1 MIALDASARRHE
13 RDTGFTLVEVMIA
26 TVIFGLAVAAI
37 LGALFS
43 LVKSSA
49 LHKRQSQA
57 NAVLASAAAAIVD
70 PVRNDYQGRITG
82 SPSDYAN
89 ACSPVPVY
97 NPTNGVTL
105 PAGWTNANVTAAITA
120 WDGTSTCAVGALQTV
135 RITVTLPSNSG
146 TWTLEAV
153 KRP

>member
-1 MIALDASARRHE
+1 MTRSSAALRQDEA
-13 RDTGFTLVEVMIA
+13 GFTLVEVMIA

-37 LGALFS
+37 LGALFG

-49 LHKRQSQA
+49 LHQRQSQA

-70 PVRNDYQGRITG
+70 AVRNPYTA
-82 SPSDYAN
+82 SCAPAPSYD
-89 ACSPVPVY
+89 
-97 NPTNGVTL
+97 PTNGVTL
-105 PAGWTNANVTAAITA
+105 PAGWTTANVTAAVMA
-120 WDGTSTCAVGALQTV
+120 WDGTGTCAAGALQTV